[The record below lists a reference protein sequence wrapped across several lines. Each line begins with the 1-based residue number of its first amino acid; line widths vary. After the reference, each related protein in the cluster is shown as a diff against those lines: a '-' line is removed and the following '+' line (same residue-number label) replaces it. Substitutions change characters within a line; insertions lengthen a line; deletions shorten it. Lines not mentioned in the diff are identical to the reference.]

1 MKELNSYVRHT
12 LTVIEEQG
20 IDPHPFLTIAGVAYE
35 DLMGA
40 TDCVDQDRY
49 NQLLDLLVANFP
61 NSGLGLLDGKGVS
74 ILEHG
79 LLGYAMFASKDLRKA
94 IERHTRYQDVIGAAL
109 HTKLI
114 ETTSDAR
121 LRVGNIARPEL
132 INTPAKLRYET
143 ERLLA
148 QWAEIGPAF
157 GASTRWFASISFSY
171 AKPKEY
177 EHMYHEVLG
186 DDLIFDAD
194 YTEIIFDKELLNAPF
209 AHANEQAASLCEQQ
223 CAALLRQLTN
233 TEGFT
238 ARVRRLLAANPGAP
252 LSITDASGRLGLSER
267 TLRRRLADEGTNFK
281 WVVLQFRM
289 ELAASFLKGNE
300 MAIQEIAYTVGYSD
314 PGNFHRAF
322 QSHYRE
328 TPARYRQRCQATSM
342 TPISGESESEAHKR
356 DHH

>member
-12 LTVIEEQG
+12 LKVIEEEG
-20 IDPHPFLTIAGVAYE
+20 IDPAPFLAVTGVTYE
-35 DLMGA
+35 ELA
-40 TDCVDQDRY
+40 APTDCVDQDRY

-61 NSGLGLLDGKGVS
+61 NSGFGLLDGMGVS

-79 LLGYAMFASKDLRKA
+79 LLGYAMFASRDLRKA

-114 ETTSDAR
+114 ETHSDAR

-157 GASTRWFASISFSY
+157 GASTRWFLSINFSY

-177 EHMYHEVLG
+177 EHLYREVLG
-186 DDLIFDAD
+186 DNLNFDTEH
-194 YTEIIFDKELLNAPF
+194 TEIVFDSALLDAPF
-209 AHANEQAASLCEQQ
+209 AHANEQAAILCEQQ

-233 TEGFT
+233 TEGFI

-252 LSITDASGRLGLSER
+252 VAIRDVASRLGLSER
-267 TLRRRLADEGTNFK
+267 SLRRRLAEEGTNFK
-281 WVVLQFRM
+281 SVVLQFRM

-314 PGNFHRAF
+314 PSNFHRAF
-322 QSHYRE
+322 QTHYGA
-328 TPARYRQRCQATSM
+328 TPAQYRLQKQKGLPTA
-342 TPISGESESEAHKR
+342 IGA
-356 DHH
+356 